1 MRSFRE
7 HLYEE
12 KNLHMEHGEDL
23 VLNAG
28 VQGTRAVINSL
39 RAVRDMLAGHST
51 KKVDV
56 TVKWDGA
63 PAIFAGQDPRD
74 GKFFIAKKGI
84 FNKNPKLYKTVAEI
98 DADTSGDLADKLKA
112 CLRYLPDLGIKGVV
126 QGDLLYTRDDIKDA
140 KIDDV
145 DYITFH
151 PNTIVYAVP
160 KTTALA
166 KKILASKIGLAW
178 HTVYEGDSLD
188 SMKAVF
194 GKDIVGSF
202 SASRNVWST
211 SVDYQDVSGKA
222 TMTATETAEVTN
234 LLSQAGKLFYK
245 LDAKILNSISDDE
258 ELLMRVKT
266 FNNMKV
272 RAQQRITNVSSH
284 VAGLIEYIHGIYS
297 KEEQEKKTEKGKT
310 AVQERAKKVLAFFSS
325 KNKKQLETIFTMM
338 NLLVDAK
345 QLIINKL
352 NEVKKLDTFL
362 LTKDG
367 YKVTG
372 VEGYVAID
380 KLSGNA
386 VKLVDRMTFSYANF
400 SPEVIKGWEK

>member
-1 MRSFRE
+1 
-7 HLYEE
+7 
-12 KNLHMEHGEDL
+12 MEHGEDL

-51 KKVDV
+51 KKVDI

-84 FNKNPKLYKTVAEI
+84 FNKNPKLYKTNAEI

-112 CLRYLPDLGIKGVV
+112 CLKHLPDLGIKGVV
-126 QGDLLYTRDDIKDA
+126 QGDLLYTREDIKDV

-145 DYITFH
+145 EYITFH

-160 KTTALA
+160 KDTALA

-178 HTVYEGDSLD
+178 HTVYEGDSLEN
-188 SMKAVF
+188 MKAVF

-222 TMTATETAEVTN
+222 TMTANETAEVTN

-258 ELLMRVKT
+258 ELLMRIKT

-284 VAGLIEYIHGIYS
+284 VAGLIEYINGIYS

-310 AVQERAKKVLAFFSS
+310 AVQERAKKVLTFFSS
-325 KNKKQLETIFTMM
+325 KNKKQLENIFTMM

-362 LTKDG
+362 LTKNG